1 MKPDQRD
8 PRYLA
13 PWEKTFDRLINPLE
27 EFIHYKSSSGILLFV
42 CAALSFALA
51 NSPLTEGF
59 FHLLHTPLTV
69 GAGEFAL
76 TMTARHWVNDGL
88 MAIFFLLMG
97 LEIKREL
104 LAGEL
109 SQPRKAALPVMAAAG
124 GMLVPALIYLAF
136 NAGQESA
143 RGWGVPMATDIAF
156 AVGALALLGAR
167 APKNLFV
174 FLISLAIADDI
185 GAVIVIALFY
195 TATLNMAALQLA
207 GLLAL
212 VLLTLNRAGVRRL
225 LPYLAVGGAL
235 WYAIG
240 QSGAHATIAGIILA
254 VAIPVRPQFELAR
267 FSRKV
272 RGLIDSFDAARHD
285 ETTVLLTSEQH
296 VIINTLSEGVR
307 KVQPPLARLEH
318 SLHLPVEYF
327 IMPLFALLNAGAPV
341 SVEELGAA
349 LTDPVTLGVALG
361 LVAGK
366 FTGIVGFTLIP
377 VALGLA
383 ALPSDITRRHV
394 IGVGLLGGIGF
405 TMSIFIAE
413 LAFASEAEIRMAKI
427 GILAGSLFAGV
438 AGYLT
443 LKGARAAAD
452 AELLAAAEKE
462 GMAIGDPLAH

>member
-1 MKPDQRD
+1 MNPEPRD
-8 PRYLA
+8 ARYTA
-13 PWEKTFDRLINPLE
+13 PWERTFDRLISPIE

-51 NSPLTEGF
+51 NSPLAEGF
-59 FHLLHTPLTV
+59 TRLLHTPLTV
-69 GAGEFAL
+69 GAGGFAL
-76 TMTARHWVNDGL
+76 TMTAHHWVNDGL

-109 SQPRKAALPVMAAAG
+109 SQPRKAALPVMAAMG

-136 NAGQESA
+136 NTGLESA

-185 GAVIVIALFY
+185 GAVIVIAMFY
-195 TATLNMAALQLA
+195 TAALNMAALQLA
-207 GLLAL
+207 ILLAL
-212 VLLTLNRAGVRRL
+212 LLLALNRAGVRRL
-225 LPYLAVGGAL
+225 LPYFMVGGAL

-254 VAIPVRPQFELAR
+254 AAIPVRPQFEPAR

-272 RGLIDSFDAARHD
+272 RGLVDNFDAARHD
-285 ETTVLLTSEQH
+285 DTTVLLTGEQH
-296 VIINTLSEGVR
+296 VIINTLAEGVR
-307 KVQPPLARLEH
+307 KVQPPLSRLEH
-318 SLHLPVEYF
+318 SLHMPVEYF

-341 SVEELGAA
+341 TMAELGAA
-349 LTDPVTLGVALG
+349 FTDPVTLGVAFG
-361 LVAGK
+361 LVVGK
-366 FTGIVGFTLIP
+366 FAGIVGFTLIP

-413 LAFASEAEIRMAKI
+413 LAFASEDQIRMAKI
-427 GILAGSLFAGV
+427 GILAGSLIAGA
-438 AGYLT
+438 AGYLV
-443 LKGARAAAD
+443 LKGGGAV
-452 AELLAAAEKE
+452 EE
-462 GMAIGDPLAH
+462 GASR